1 MQSVI
6 FNYVKQ
12 VILIAVVKWHI
23 KKMLMACAN
32 TIGSDQFAHPV
43 GFKKTFAVR
52 THYVWT
58 TRSLQ
63 ALNNGHVSIL
73 RILNLR

>member
-12 VILIAVVKWHI
+12 VILIAVEKWHI
-23 KKMLMACAN
+23 KMLMACAN

-52 THYVWT
+52 PHYV
-58 TRSLQ
+58 
-63 ALNNGHVSIL
+63 
-73 RILNLR
+73 